1 MLVAVMA
8 RDTEVAIT
16 GALDRCTT
24 LAMATMVTAAQV
36 SAFPMSAV

>member
-16 GALDRCTT
+16 GALDRSTT

>member
-8 RDTEVAIT
+8 PDTEVATT
-16 GALDRCTT
+16 GALDRFMT
-24 LAMATMVTAAQV
+24 LAMATMATAARV